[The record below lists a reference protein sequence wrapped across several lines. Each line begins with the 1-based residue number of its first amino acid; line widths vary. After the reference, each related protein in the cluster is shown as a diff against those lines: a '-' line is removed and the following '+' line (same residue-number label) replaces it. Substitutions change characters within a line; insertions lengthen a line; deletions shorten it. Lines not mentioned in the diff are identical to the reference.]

1 MVEPSRMVT
10 LSFPF
15 LLISLMLIFLIS
27 GEFCNKSDAI
37 CTANAKNKLDFETKD
52 HYYKSVTLTD
62 QSTCHTVKQIAGKWS
77 NECGFL
83 DGEKYICV
91 DRLYPALQNG
101 TCLVYSFGL
110 ADDWDFEI
118 WMASL
123 GK

>member
-1 MVEPSRMVT
+1 MHYRIGLEE
-10 LSFPF
+10 
-15 LLISLMLIFLIS
+15 MLK
-27 GEFCNKSDAI
+27 FCHVPKVQKRDI
-37 CTANAKNKLDFETKD
+37 DLTRPKIIKNKYIFNVLSQFRR
-52 HYYKSVTLTD
+52 
-62 QSTCHTVKQIAGKWS
+62 I
-77 NECGFL
+77 L
-83 DGEKYICV
+83 DGEKHICI

>member
-1 MVEPSRMVT
+1 MSF
-10 LSFPF
+10 LSF
-15 LLISLMLIFLIS
+15 LLILLMLIFLVS
-27 GEFCNKSDAI
+27 GEICHKSAG
-37 CTANAKNKLDFETKD
+37 NAKHKLDFEKKD
-52 HYYKSVTLTD
+52 HYYKTVSLTD
-62 QSTCHTVKQIAGKWS
+62 QSSCNIVKQIAGRWGDQ
-77 NECGFL
+77 CGFL
-83 DGEKYICV
+83 DGEKYICI

>member
-1 MVEPSRMVT
+1 ME
-10 LSFPF
+10 
-15 LLISLMLIFLIS
+15 
-27 GEFCNKSDAI
+27 K
-37 CTANAKNKLDFETKD
+37 KD
-52 HYYKSVTLTD
+52 SYYKKVSLTD
-62 QSTCHTVKQIAGKWS
+62 QSTCHTVKQIAGKWG
-77 NECGFL
+77 NQCGFL
-83 DGEKYICV
+83 DGEKYICI